1 MRERGEREGGREG
14 GKRKVREASRGRERK
29 EVVKGGWEKER
40 GDERRKKQYNPLH
53 AIVKLSHQKWMVL
66 IMMAIL
72 THLCRTLQNTYQLQT
87 ANKKHIYKINFTN
100 QRAGILIITYK
111 RMTSESSCLVNID
124 RLVLT
129 FLVHILSGKDVLRV
143 EAQLLV

>member
-1 MRERGEREGGREG
+1 
-14 GKRKVREASRGRERK
+14 
-29 EVVKGGWEKER
+29 
-40 GDERRKKQYNPLH
+40 
-53 AIVKLSHQKWMVL
+53 MVL
-66 IMMAIL
+66 IMRAIL